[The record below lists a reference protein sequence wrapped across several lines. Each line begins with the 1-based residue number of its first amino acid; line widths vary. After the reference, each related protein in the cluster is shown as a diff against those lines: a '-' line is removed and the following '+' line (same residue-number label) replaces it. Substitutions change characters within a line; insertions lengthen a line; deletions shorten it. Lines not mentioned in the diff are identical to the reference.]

1 MSGFMGKE
9 MGPGEGPAAHC
20 TAGQPIPLI
29 SVIHLIPA
37 LKISWKYHVQASLGL
52 CGGESAQFLLVFLSI
67 VSFLKSIIILP
78 RAFQPPM
85 IIDIAQQLSSHLMVS
100 LSS

>member
-1 MSGFMGKE
+1 
-9 MGPGEGPAAHC
+9 MGPGENPAAHC

-37 LKISWKYHVQASLGL
+37 LRVPWKYHVQASLGL
-52 CGGESAQFLLVFLSI
+52 CGGELAQFLLVFLSI
-67 VSFLKSIIILP
+67 GSFLKSIMILP
-78 RAFQPPM
+78 PAFQPPM
-85 IIDIAQQLSSHLMVS
+85 IIDIAHQLLSLLMVS